1 MCRWRWCPGGVRLQL
16 VGAVLLLLQTAALCS
31 QPGSCACQRQRC
43 LSEQRLGALLC
54 TCGWYASLC
63 RCCCFSVLL
72 LPIPAAVAAAP
83 AQPGRCS
90 PSTACMPSAD
100 RPGVPAGPLPRCL
113 ALVLASPL
121 PGPHKD

>member
-63 RCCCFSVLL
+63 RCCCLCCCFIWACLLVQMEGPCLVVLTDGTVAQSY
-72 LPIPAAVAAAP
+72 IPDNDF
-83 AQPGRCS
+83 R
-90 PSTACMPSAD
+90 
-100 RPGVPAGPLPRCL
+100 
-113 ALVLASPL
+113 
-121 PGPHKD
+121 